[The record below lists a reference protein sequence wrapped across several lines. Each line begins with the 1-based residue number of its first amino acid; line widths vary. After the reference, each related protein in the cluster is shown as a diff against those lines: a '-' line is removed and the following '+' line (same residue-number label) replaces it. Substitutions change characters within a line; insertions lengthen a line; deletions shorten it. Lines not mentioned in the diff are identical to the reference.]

1 MEITNVE
8 IGRVITE
15 ITIIDREG
23 KEIVEITDVQ
33 KVCIEKSL
41 KSLWKSPK

>member
-33 KVCIEKSL
+33 KVCIE
-41 KSLWKSPK
+41 